1 VAMNGF
7 HEWKT
12 RLNVQNVATY
22 EVLKFIKIS
31 KKERERGNLKQK
43 GERENV

>member
-1 VAMNGF
+1 MNGF

-22 EVLKFIKIS
+22 EVLKFTKVS
-31 KKERERGNLKQK
+31 KKEREINTKK
-43 GERENV
+43 EKEETTK